1 MQSKEFAQRRQ
12 HLLEHMGEG
21 AIAILPT
28 APERVRNRD
37 VLYPFRPDS
46 DFYYL
51 TGFAEPEAVLVLV
64 PGREHGESIL
74 FCRERDPDMETWNGL
89 RAGPDGVRELCGVD
103 DAFPID
109 DIDDILPGLLERT
122 ERVFYTMGNYADFD
136 TRLVGWMNQ
145 LRARARSGV
154 HMPGELVSLEHVL
167 HDMRLIKSRAELAV
181 MRRAAELTA
190 RAHEQAMR
198 LCRPGLHEYQL
209 QAAITGLFENE
220 RGTHAY
226 PPIVGGGANGCILH
240 YIDNAAP
247 LNDGELVL
255 IDAGAELDYYAADVT
270 RTFPVNGRFTA
281 PQRDLYEVVLAAQK
295 AAIEAVRVGNHWNM
309 PHEAALNVLSQG
321 LIDLKLLAGPLDRVI
336 EEQSYRRFF
345 MHRTGHWLGMDVHDV
360 GDYRIGEA
368 WRVLEPGMVMTIEPG
383 LYVRAADDIDER
395 WWNIGIRI
403 EDDVAV
409 NRKGPQVLSGGVLR
423 EIEDIEA
430 VVGTAAA
437 S

>member
-1 MQSKEFAQRRQ
+1 MQSKEFSQRRQ

-21 AIAILPT
+21 GIAILPT

-74 FCRERDPDMETWNGL
+74 FCRERNPDMEIWNGL
-89 RAGPDGVRELCGVD
+89 RAGPEGARERYGLD

-145 LRARARSGV
+145 LRARARNGT

-167 HDMRLIKSRAELAV
+167 HDMRLVKSRAELAV

-198 LCRPGLHEYQL
+198 LCGPGVHEYQL

-247 LNDGELVL
+247 LADGELVL
-255 IDAGAELDYYAADVT
+255 IDAGAELEYYAADVT
-270 RTFPVNGRFTA
+270 RTFPVNGRFSA

-295 AAIEAVRVGNHWNM
+295 AAIDAVRPGNHWNM
-309 PHEAALNVLSQG
+309 PHQAALNVLGQG
-321 LIDLKLLAGPLDRVI
+321 LIDLGLLSGPLDRVI
-336 EEQSYRRFF
+336 EEESYRRFF

-368 WRVLEPGMVMTIEPG
+368 WRVLEPGMVMTVEPG
-383 LYVRAADDIDER
+383 LYVHPADDIDKR

-409 NRKGPQVLSGGVLR
+409 TRKGPQLLSGGFLR
-423 EIEDIEA
+423 EIDEIEA
-430 VVGTAAA
+430 VVGTAI

>member
-1 MQSKEFAQRRQ
+1 MQLKEFSQRRQ

-21 AIAILPT
+21 GIAILPT

-37 VLYPFRPDS
+37 VFHPFRPDS

-74 FCRERDPDMETWNGL
+74 FCRERNPDMEIWNGL
-89 RAGPDGVRELCGVD
+89 RSGPEGARERYGLD
-103 DAFPID
+103 DAFPVD

-145 LRARARSGV
+145 LRARARNGT

-167 HDMRLIKSRAELAV
+167 HDMRLVKSRAELAV

-198 LCRPGLHEYQL
+198 LCGPGVHEYQL

-247 LNDGELVL
+247 LADGELVL
-255 IDAGAELDYYAADVT
+255 IDAGAELEYYAADVT
-270 RTFPVNGRFTA
+270 RTFPVNGRFSA

-295 AAIEAVRVGNHWNM
+295 AAIDAVRPGNHWNM
-309 PHEAALNVLSQG
+309 PHQAALNVLGQG
-321 LIDLKLLAGPLDRVI
+321 LIDLGLLSGPLDRVI
-336 EEQSYRRFF
+336 EEESYRRFF

-368 WRVLEPGMVMTIEPG
+368 WRVLEPGMVMTVEPG
-383 LYVRAADDIDER
+383 LYVHPADDIDER

-409 NRKGPQVLSGGVLR
+409 TRKGPQLLSGGFLR
-423 EIEDIEA
+423 EIDEIEA
-430 VVGTAAA
+430 VVGTAI

>member
-1 MQSKEFAQRRQ
+1 MQLKEFSQRRQ

-21 AIAILPT
+21 GIAILPT

-37 VLYPFRPDS
+37 VFHPFRPDS

-74 FCRERDPDMETWNGL
+74 FCRERNPDMEIWNGL
-89 RAGPDGVRELCGVD
+89 RSGPEGARERYGLD
-103 DAFPID
+103 DAFPVD

-145 LRARARSGV
+145 LRARARNGT

-167 HDMRLIKSRAELAV
+167 HDMRLVKSRAELAV

-198 LCRPGLHEYQL
+198 LCGPGVHEYQL

-247 LNDGELVL
+247 LADGELVL
-255 IDAGAELDYYAADVT
+255 IDAGAELEYYAADVT
-270 RTFPVNGRFTA
+270 RTFPVNGRFSA

-295 AAIEAVRVGNHWNM
+295 AAIDAVRPGNHWNM
-309 PHEAALNVLSQG
+309 PHQAALNVLGQG
-321 LIDLKLLAGPLDRVI
+321 LIDLGLLSGPLDRVI
-336 EEQSYRRFF
+336 EEESYRRFF

-368 WRVLEPGMVMTIEPG
+368 WRVLEPGMVMTVEPG
-383 LYVRAADDIDER
+383 LYVHPADDIDKR

-409 NRKGPQVLSGGVLR
+409 TRKGPQLLSGGFLR
-423 EIEDIEA
+423 EIDEIEA
-430 VVGTAAA
+430 VVGTAI